1 MAKQSSPALVAF
13 APQGGGAVSPGTEA
27 APKEAGPKS
36 VSFYSEGLKL
46 VGDLY
51 LPENIPAGEKRAG
64 IVLCYGYTGSRK
76 LYLPDTA
83 RALVAAGYVVL
94 TFDYKGW
101 GESEGSRTR
110 LAPYSRVA
118 DAQAALTFLSI
129 QPQVDPNRLGIYGS
143 SYGGSTAIWTS
154 AIDQRVKCTVAVI
167 AVGNGLKWMRSVR
180 RPDDFADLMERSAA
194 DRVKRVQT
202 GKSEL
207 VERGEVL
214 MADRKSAAISSAQRQ
229 STGPGLV
236 TKIPLEYID
245 DTAGFNPEWV
255 VDKISPR
262 PVLFITTDDDRIAP
276 SEQSENMFARAG
288 EPKKLVM
295 LKGYGH
301 YELYSGEAFKQMA
314 GATLSWFRQYLPA
327 HAENNNAH

>member
-1 MAKQSSPALVAF
+1 
-13 APQGGGAVSPGTEA
+13 
-27 APKEAGPKS
+27 
-36 VSFYSEGLKL
+36 
-46 VGDLY
+46 
-51 LPENIPAGEKRAG
+51 
-64 IVLCYGYTGSRK
+64 
-76 LYLPDTA
+76 
-83 RALVAAGYVVL
+83 
-94 TFDYKGW
+94 
-101 GESEGSRTR
+101 
-110 LAPYSRVA
+110 
-118 DAQAALTFLSI
+118 
-129 QPQVDPNRLGIYGS
+129 
-143 SYGGSTAIWTS
+143 
-154 AIDQRVKCTVAVI
+154 
-167 AVGNGLKWMRSVR
+167 
-180 RPDDFADLMERSAA
+180 
-194 DRVKRVQT
+194 VQT